1 MFYPAQPEMV
11 FTVLRVLLG
20 LNIPFVLV
28 HRAESPPLPT
38 ALRESIEASPLVF
51 LTQWAPQQYT
61 LSHPATGWF
70 LSHCGLNSVQ
80 ESLASGIPLI
90 CWPLFAD
97 QPLLSIMVS
106 QVLNCGFELSEV
118 RQGFGLKYRQSTG
131 MTPTGTLE
139 AVAEEA
145 REVLK
150 AAFFDQEKRAVK
162 EEGARKMQKL
172 LNDAWKESG
181 EAKKDAE
188 AFVQF
193 VLA

>member
-1 MFYPAQPEMV
+1 
-11 FTVLRVLLG
+11 
-20 LNIPFVLV
+20 
-28 HRAESPPLPT
+28 
-38 ALRESIEASPLVF
+38 
-51 LTQWAPQQYT
+51 
-61 LSHPATGWF
+61 
-70 LSHCGLNSVQ
+70 
-80 ESLASGIPLI
+80 
-90 CWPLFAD
+90 
-97 QPLLSIMVS
+97 MVS

-131 MTPTGTLE
+131 KTPTGTLE

-193 VLA
+193 ILA